1 MSPEGSRTG
10 ILLRQ
15 LSSRRNVRESCA
27 SLTGPSSRAGIALGS
42 GPMARRPTARDM
54 ERVAAARP
62 PRLRRPP
69 APPGEALGMLA
80 RRGLRPSLARP
91 DLPFPSGI
99 SAEIADALA
108 EQLGH
113 YAFRLFV
120 RGVIRHG
127 EGFTP
132 AETTSYVS
140 AAQART
146 FTETLIAL
154 GVVAASGHDRYRLVR
169 RAGSFGGT
177 LEWYVG
183 HELRRW
189 LGFDV
194 ATGVKF
200 HARGIGGD
208 LDLVAA
214 AEGKLIYAELKS
226 SPPKHLS
233 DGEIGAFVDRVCLVR
248 PDLALFVVDTA
259 LRLSD
264 KVVPMLTGELAR
276 RSATAPAPCCVDR
289 ELWSVGRHLYVVNSR
304 PDLMTNIG
312 RVIAEGL
319 LAQHP
324 SLVERKE
331 PACEV
336 NRAIQT
342 L

>member
-1 MSPEGSRTG
+1 
-10 ILLRQ
+10 
-15 LSSRRNVRESCA
+15 
-27 SLTGPSSRAGIALGS
+27 
-42 GPMARRPTARDM
+42 
-54 ERVAAARP
+54 
-62 PRLRRPP
+62 
-69 APPGEALGMLA
+69 MLA

-91 DLPFPSGI
+91 DLPFSSDI
-99 SAEIADALA
+99 SAETADALA
-108 EQLGH
+108 ERLGH

-120 RGVIRHG
+120 RGVIHHG
-127 EGFTP
+127 DGFTP
-132 AETTSYVS
+132 DEPTSYVS
-140 AAQART
+140 PTQARL
-146 FTETLIAL
+146 FTETLVAL
-154 GVVAASGHDRYRLVR
+154 GVVAANGRDRYRLVR

-183 HELRRW
+183 RELRRW

-214 AEGKLIYAELKS
+214 AEGKLIYVELKS

-233 DGEIGAFVDRVCLVR
+233 NGEAGAFFDRVRLVR

-264 KVVPMLTGELAR
+264 KVVPMLTDELAR
-276 RSATAPAPCCVDR
+276 RSETAPAPCRVER
-289 ELWSVGRHLYVVNSR
+289 ELWTLGRHLYVVNSR

-324 SLVERKE
+324 QLV
-331 PACEV
+331 
-336 NRAIQT
+336 
-342 L
+342 

>member
-1 MSPEGSRTG
+1 
-10 ILLRQ
+10 
-15 LSSRRNVRESCA
+15 
-27 SLTGPSSRAGIALGS
+27 
-42 GPMARRPTARDM
+42 MAKRPAARDL
-54 ERVAAARP
+54 ERAAAARP

-69 APPGEALGMLA
+69 APPGDALAMLA

-91 DLPFPSGI
+91 DLPFPSNI
-99 SAEIADALA
+99 PAEAADTLA
-108 EQLGH
+108 ERLGH

-120 RGVIRHG
+120 RGVIHHG
-127 EGFTP
+127 DGFTP
-132 AETTSYVS
+132 DETTSYVS

-146 FTETLIAL
+146 FTETLVAL
-154 GVVAASGHDRYRLVR
+154 GVVSASGGDRYRLVK

-183 HELRRW
+183 RELRRW

-194 ATGVKF
+194 ATGVRF

-214 AEGKLIYAELKS
+214 AEGKLIYVELKS
-226 SPPKHLS
+226 SPPKHVS
-233 DGEIGAFVDRVCLVR
+233 NGEVGAFLDRVRLVR

-264 KVVPMLTGELAR
+264 KIVPMLTEELAR
-276 RSATAPAPCCVDR
+276 RSEIAPAPCRVER
-289 ELWSVGRHLYVVNSR
+289 ELWVLGQHLYVVNSR

-312 RVIAEGL
+312 RAIAEGL

-324 SLVERKE
+324 QLV
-331 PACEV
+331 
-336 NRAIQT
+336 
-342 L
+342 

>member
-1 MSPEGSRTG
+1 
-10 ILLRQ
+10 
-15 LSSRRNVRESCA
+15 
-27 SLTGPSSRAGIALGS
+27 
-42 GPMARRPTARDM
+42 M

-62 PRLRRPP
+62 PQLSRPP
-69 APPGEALGMLA
+69 APPGDALGMLA

-91 DLPFPSGI
+91 DLPFPSDI
-99 SAEIADALA
+99 SIETADALT
-108 EQLGH
+108 ERLGH

-120 RGVIRHG
+120 RGVIHHG
-127 EGFTP
+127 DGFTP
-132 AETTSYVS
+132 DEATNYVS
-140 AAQART
+140 AAQARA
-146 FTETLIAL
+146 FTETLVAL
-154 GVVAASGHDRYRLVR
+154 GVVAANGGDRYRLVR
-169 RAGSFGGT
+169 PAASFGGT

-183 HELRRW
+183 RELRRW

-214 AEGKLIYAELKS
+214 AEGKLIYVELKS

-233 DGEIGAFVDRVCLVR
+233 NREVSAFFDRVRLVR

-264 KVVPMLTGELAR
+264 KVVPMLTEELAR
-276 RSATAPAPCCVDR
+276 RSETVPAPCRVERD
-289 ELWSVGRHLYVVNSR
+289 LWTLGRHLYVVNSR

-324 SLVERKE
+324 PLV
-331 PACEV
+331 
-336 NRAIQT
+336 
-342 L
+342 